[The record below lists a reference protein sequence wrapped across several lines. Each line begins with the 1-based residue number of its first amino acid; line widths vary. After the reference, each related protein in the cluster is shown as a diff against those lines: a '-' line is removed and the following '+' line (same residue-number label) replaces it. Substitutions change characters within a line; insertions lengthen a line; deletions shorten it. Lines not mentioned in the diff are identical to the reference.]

1 MIHSR
6 EVFIGYTVLRPPIYL
21 WKLFKAI
28 TLLGMFTL
36 LASTPVSAREVM
48 SVDPETLSLKNQD
61 AMIDYINR
69 VQSSWTA
76 GKNFPDGVPESYLK
90 QLAVAHRKSEE
101 DLSRSPVWNESEDKV
116 EEPYSGAD
124 PPAEFDARKKW
135 SNCASISHIYD
146 QGNCGSCWAVCSAA
160 VITDRICITTNGAFK
175 DTISAWDIAS
185 CCVENKCGEGCNGGS
200 PFKAFEH
207 YVKIGL
213 VTGGDFGTNKGCMP
227 YEIKGCSHH
236 MGKNGKY
243 PDCHSY
249 NETVVPKCLTKC
261 PNTNYKIAFTKD
273 KHFGK
278 RVYTVKPADL
288 KKELFTLGPVVM
300 AFEVF
305 EDFYLYKTGIY
316 HHTTGKSMGWH
327 AVRIVGYG
335 NGYWLATNS
344 WNPEWGDH
352 GTFRIKSFANECS
365 SEEEGFDATEPK
377 IS

>member
-69 VQSSWTA
+69 VQSSWT
-76 GKNFPDGVPESYLK
+76 
-90 QLAVAHRKSEE
+90 
-101 DLSRSPVWNESEDKV
+101 
-116 EEPYSGAD
+116 
-124 PPAEFDARKKW
+124 
-135 SNCASISHIYD
+135 
-146 QGNCGSCWAVCSAA
+146 AVCSAA